1 MKKIIFS
8 ILNVIIFSVP
18 LVAQQQRLPESL
30 LPGNRVR
37 VTAPQFF
44 QKIKISKF
52 SRKKSRLVGTV
63 VAANADTLFFKV
75 DNQPEPLIMS
85 VPFAS
90 LNRLEVSRGKKS
102 KIGSGAGVGF
112 LIGAIAGAA
121 IGYIADE
128 EGNDLPPEHAAL
140 VVAGPGAILG
150 ILIGA
155 GIGSRMR
162 GDSWEE
168 VPLNR
173 ALKANQN

>member
-1 MKKIIFS
+1 MKITIFN

-18 LVAQQQRLPESL
+18 LVAQQQTLPESL

-44 QKIKISKF
+44 QKIKISKS
-52 SRKKSRLVGTV
+52 SRKMARVVGTV
-63 VAANADTLFFKV
+63 MAANADTLFLKV
-75 DNQPEPLIMS
+75 DNQYEPMIIS

-90 LNRLEVSRGKKS
+90 LKGLWVSRGKKS
-102 KIGSGAGVGF
+102 KIGSGAGIGF
-112 LIGAIAGAA
+112 LVGAIAGAA
-121 IGYIADE
+121 IFYNTGE
-128 EGNDLPPEHAAL
+128 EDNDFPQENAAL
-140 VVAGPGAILG
+140 TAVKIG

-155 GIGSRMR
+155 CIGSRMR

>member
-1 MKKIIFS
+1 M
-8 ILNVIIFSVP
+8 
-18 LVAQQQRLPESL
+18 
-30 LPGNRVR
+30 
-37 VTAPQFF
+37 
-44 QKIKISKF
+44 
-52 SRKKSRLVGTV
+52 GTV

-128 EGNDLPPEHAAL
+128 EGNDLRPEHAAL

-155 GIGSRMR
+155 GIGSSMR

>member
-1 MKKIIFS
+1 MKKTIFN
-8 ILNVIIFSVP
+8 ILSVIIFSAP
-18 LVAQQQRLPESL
+18 LVAQEPAILESL

-44 QKIKISKF
+44 QKIKISKS
-52 SRKKSRLVGTV
+52 SRKIARVVGTV
-63 VAANADTLFFKV
+63 IAAKADTLFLKV

-90 LNRLEVSRGKKS
+90 LRKLEVSRGKKS

-128 EGNDLPPEHAAL
+128 EGNDFPPEHAAL
-140 VVAGPGAILG
+140 LVAGPGAILG

-155 GIGSRMR
+155 GIGSSMR
-162 GDSWEE
+162 GDRWVE
-168 VPLNR
+168 VPL
-173 ALKANQN
+173 K